1 MRPLEAQTI
10 LVTGATDGLGR
21 GLAEELAA
29 GGATVLVHGATRGG
43 APEPKMLT
51 QFFKR
56 GFTSVVFVALVR
68 NKGRT
73 PIAIEKVCAS
83 LDDGVTFFE
92 TDTPRGTDPLPHKL
106 EGLSSS
112 TWYVRS
118 DALVATARVIRGNE
132 ATAKVRMSVS
142 LGTGKTIH
150 SDWKRIAV

>member
-1 MRPLEAQTI
+1 VNVRGHDAYDVIT
-10 LVTGATDGLGR
+10 LVVAIA
-21 GLAEELAA
+21 GLALGLASVVWQA
-29 GGATVLVHGATRGG
+29 AQWRPTGPRTQVEMLFGAMGPCGLLM

-112 TWYVRS
+112 T
-118 DALVATARVIRGNE
+118 
-132 ATAKVRMSVS
+132 
-142 LGTGKTIH
+142 
-150 SDWKRIAV
+150 